1 MKLIENAT
9 AEKLRGGFYTPE
21 AIAAFILKWGVNG
34 SSDYDILEPSCG
46 DGVFLEQLKEN
57 NHKFK
62 SVTAIEFD
70 EIEAE
75 KADKIKLKNKTVI
88 NTDFHLYCNETTKR
102 FNLVV
107 GNPPYIRYQYFQ
119 EEQQNEA
126 IKVFNRAKLKYSKL
140 TNAWVSFV
148 VGSSLLL
155 KEKGK
160 IGFVIPA
167 ELLQV
172 SYAQQLREF
181 LAHFYN
187 KINIISF
194 EKLVF
199 PNIQQEVVLLLC
211 EKNGSDSHLIE
222 HLELRDASDLE
233 KLDVNGLKSPTKKI
247 DFKSNKW
254 TYYFLEQEEIDFL
267 EKIASKRKVPIIGNY
282 ANVEVGITT
291 GANDYFTVPLPVVEA
306 YDLKEYAKPMV
317 GRSVQ
322 VNSVIFTK
330 EDWKLNRQT
339 KAKAH
344 LLVFPAKEKINGN
357 KGANSYIRMG
367 ESMGVNKGYKTGIRD
382 DWFVIP
388 SIKLSDAMFIR
399 RNNLYPRLILN
410 EAKAYTTDTMHR
422 VFMKKDTDKNAFIA
436 SFYNSLS
443 LAFSEIVGRSY
454 GGGVLELMPSEAEK
468 ILLPYQT
475 ENAELLSTIDKM
487 MRDKKSI
494 DEILKITN
502 KQILKDGYGFTDKEI
517 KLADS
522 IWKKLSARRLNRSK

>member
-9 AEKLRGGFYTPE
+9 SEKLRGGFYTPE
-21 AIAAFILKWGVNG
+21 PIAAFILQWGING
-34 SSDYDILEPSCG
+34 SSNYEILEPSCG
-46 DGVFLEQLKEN
+46 SGVFLEQLKEN

-62 SVTAIEFD
+62 SVSAIEFD
-70 EIEAE
+70 EIEAG
-75 KADKIKLKNKTVI
+75 KADKVKLKNKTVI
-88 NTDFHLYCNETTKR
+88 NMDFHLYCNETTQK
-102 FNLVV
+102 FDLVV

-119 EEQQNEA
+119 EEQQHEA

-155 KEKGK
+155 KEKGR

-199 PNIQQEVVLLLC
+199 PDIQQEVVLLLC
-211 EKNGSDSHLIE
+211 EKNGSDLHLIE
-222 HLELRDASDLE
+222 HLEVRDASDLE
-233 KLDVNGLKSPTKKI
+233 KLDANQLKNPTKKI

-267 EKIASKRKVPIIGNY
+267 EYIAKKKTVSTIGNY

-291 GANDYFTVPLPVVEA
+291 GANDYFTVPLSVVEA

-322 VNSVIFTK
+322 VNSVIFTEK
-330 EDWKLNRQT
+330 DWKLNRQT

-344 LLVFPAKEKINGN
+344 LLVFPAKEKINGH
-357 KGANSYIRMG
+357 KGTNSYIRMG

-388 SIKLSDAMFIR
+388 SIKLSDALFIR

-422 VFMKKDTDKNAFIA
+422 VFIKKETNKNAFIA

-475 ENAELLSTIDKM
+475 ENADLLTTIDKL
-487 MRDKKSI
+487 MREKKSI

-502 KQILKDGYGFTDKEI
+502 KQILKDGYGFTDTEI
-517 KLADS
+517 KTADT
-522 IWKKLSARRLNRSK
+522 IWKKLSDRRLNRKK

>member
-1 MKLIENAT
+1 MKLIKNAT

-21 AIAAFILKWGVNG
+21 PIASFILKWGING
-34 SSDYDILEPSCG
+34 SSDYEILEPSCG

-57 NHKFK
+57 KHKFN

-70 EIEAE
+70 DVEAE
-75 KADKIKLKNKTVI
+75 KAEKIKLNNKDVI
-88 NTDFHLYCNETTKR
+88 NTDFHLYCNETTQK
-102 FNLVV
+102 FDLVV

-199 PNIQQEVVLLLC
+199 PDIQQEVVLLLC

-233 KLDVNGLKSPTKKI
+233 KLDVNILKSPTKRI

-254 TYYFLEQEEIDFL
+254 TYYFLEQEEI
-267 EKIASKRKVPIIGNY
+267 S
-282 ANVEVGITT
+282 
-291 GANDYFTVPLPVVEA
+291 TV
-306 YDLKEYAKPMV
+306 
-317 GRSVQ
+317 
-322 VNSVIFTK
+322 
-330 EDWKLNRQT
+330 
-339 KAKAH
+339 
-344 LLVFPAKEKINGN
+344 
-357 KGANSYIRMG
+357 
-367 ESMGVNKGYKTGIRD
+367 
-382 DWFVIP
+382 
-388 SIKLSDAMFIR
+388 
-399 RNNLYPRLILN
+399 
-410 EAKAYTTDTMHR
+410 
-422 VFMKKDTDKNAFIA
+422 
-436 SFYNSLS
+436 
-443 LAFSEIVGRSY
+443 
-454 GGGVLELMPSEAEK
+454 
-468 ILLPYQT
+468 
-475 ENAELLSTIDKM
+475 
-487 MRDKKSI
+487 
-494 DEILKITN
+494 
-502 KQILKDGYGFTDKEI
+502 
-517 KLADS
+517 
-522 IWKKLSARRLNRSK
+522 